1 MVDRI
6 TPATVDS
13 DREVLREQFNVDD
26 QWPVVC
32 EPFTQWII
40 EDKFLTGR
48 PPWEKVGVQFVSDV
62 LPYENMKLRLL
73 NAGHSI
79 LGILG
84 ALHGYSTIDEAANDK
99 DFKEFLRSFMDIEVS
114 PFLTRLEGIN
124 LSQYKDSLI
133 SRFQNQNIKDQ
144 IPRICSYSSAKIPV
158 FILPTIR
165 RQLENKKFIER
176 ASFLLAA
183 WCRYNSGNDENGN
196 SYQIVDKISDE
207 LQRAS
212 LISKTNPIAFLKI
225 KSVFGD
231 LSENEELSR
240 VYCEQLKKLEKMT
253 VKECIKEINS
263 NWKF

>member
-6 TPATVDS
+6 TPATVES
-13 DREVLREQFNVDD
+13 DREILRSNFNVDD

-40 EDKFLTGR
+40 EDNFLAGR
-48 PPWEKVGVQFVSDV
+48 PPWEKVGVQFVPDV

-84 ALHGYSTIDEAANDK
+84 ALHGYSTIDEAANDQ
-99 DFKEFLRSFMDIEVS
+99 DFKIFLRSFMDIEVS
-114 PFLTRLEGIN
+114 PFLTQLDGIN
-124 LSQYKDSLI
+124 LNQYKDSLI
-133 SRFQNQNIKDQ
+133 GRFQNKNIKDQ

-165 RQLENKKFIER
+165 RQLENKKFIHR

-183 WCRYNSGNDENGN
+183 WCRYNSGRDEKGN
-196 SYQIVDKISDE
+196 AYQIEDKISDALKE
-207 LQRAS
+207 AS
-212 LISKTNPIAFLKI
+212 LVSKSDPLEFLKI

-231 LSENEELSR
+231 LSENEELSK
-240 VYCEQLKKLEKMT
+240 VYCQQLKKLEAMS
-253 VKECIKEINS
+253 VKECVKEINS
-263 NWKF
+263 N